1 MWKIWEA
8 PLCAAVSADDP
19 GFAELKKLVSPGHF
33 LPRDILPP
41 AKTVICF
48 FIPFTKG
55 LIRSNA
61 VVKAS
66 QDVPAGEESL
76 LASEEWALAYIHT
89 NRLIG
94 RIGEVL
100 EEFLGTRGFR
110 AGKIP
115 ATGNFDEARL
125 ISDWSHRHIA
135 RIASLGSFGMNNMLI
150 TDKGCCGRFGS
161 LVTDW
166 EEAAGKGLY
175 PPDRKKDSRRER
187 CLYKLGKPCLAC
199 QKRCPAG
206 AYGHKSPPA
215 EPRRDFPVKPDFD
228 RHRCYAMCLKNA
240 EHYKSLGTADVCGKC
255 LVMLPCSTEDPS
267 LAGARAFV
275 STETRKI

>member
-1 MWKIWEA
+1 MGKIWEA

-19 GFAELKKLVSPGHF
+19 GFIELKNSVSPGHF

-48 FIPFTKG
+48 FIPFTQG
-55 LIRSNA
+55 VIRSNA
-61 VVKAS
+61 AVKTS
-66 QDVPAGEESL
+66 YDVSAGEGFS
-76 LASEEWALAYIHT
+76 LASEEWALAYILT

-100 EEFLGTRGFR
+100 EDFLGIRGFR
-110 AGKIP
+110 VGKIP
-115 ATGNFDEARL
+115 ATGNFDETRL

-135 RIASLGSFGMNNMLI
+135 RIAALGSFGMNNMLI

-166 EEAAGKGLY
+166 ENAAGKMPY
-175 PPDRKKDSRRER
+175 PDRKSDPRRER

-206 AYGHKSPPA
+206 AYGHESPPA
-215 EPRRDFPVKPDFD
+215 EPRPDSPAEPDFD
-228 RHRCYAMCLKNA
+228 RRRCYAMCLKNA
-240 EHYKSLGTADVCGKC
+240 ERFKNLGLADVCGKC

-267 LAGARAFV
+267 LAG
-275 STETRKI
+275 I